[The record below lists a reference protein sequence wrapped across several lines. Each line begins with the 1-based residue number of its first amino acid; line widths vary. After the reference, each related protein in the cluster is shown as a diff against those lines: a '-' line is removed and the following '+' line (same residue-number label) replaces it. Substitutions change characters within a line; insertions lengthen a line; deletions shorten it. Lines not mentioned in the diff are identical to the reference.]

1 MLNTENASKTELLG
15 GPAVAQQLKT
25 QHSVHEDTCP
35 IPGLG
40 QWDKDMALPQTV
52 AQVADIAQIWLK
64 QFPLHSVLCC
74 RLVAAILIR
83 PLAREHPYAT
93 NAALK

>member
-25 QHSVHEDTCP
+25 QHSVHEDTGP

-52 AQVADIAQIWLK
+52 AEVADVAWIQCCCGYGIASQLQLQSDPWPGNIQML
-64 QFPLHSVLCC
+64 QV
-74 RLVAAILIR
+74 
-83 PLAREHPYAT
+83 
-93 NAALK
+93 